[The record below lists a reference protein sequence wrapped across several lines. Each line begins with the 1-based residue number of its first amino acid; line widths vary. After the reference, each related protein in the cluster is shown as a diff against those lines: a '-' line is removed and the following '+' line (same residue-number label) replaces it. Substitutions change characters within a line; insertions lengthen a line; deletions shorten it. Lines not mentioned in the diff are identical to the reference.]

1 MRGLCVCVLVVK
13 LRIVRPFIDWRKHET
28 AVFSYRYSG
37 SSIGNWHRRPAGLVG
52 MVGPSSEDVNGQ
64 SVVSGEDICVRAARG
79 LAQPA
84 ELQVVD
90 RLGQRESE

>member
-1 MRGLCVCVLVVK
+1 
-13 LRIVRPFIDWRKHET
+13 
-28 AVFSYRYSG
+28 
-37 SSIGNWHRRPAGLVG
+37 

-64 SVVSGEDICVRAARG
+64 SEVSGEDICVRAARG

-90 RLGQRESE
+90 RQGQRESE